1 MSSEH
6 AYDLLIFGGL
16 ATLFGYMVVQRLRI
30 PRGNRPYHLIVLGLF
45 LLSCGALIDVLDNL
59 RPLDALFPEIREF
72 VKQVVCFL
80 LGICLTGVGLA
91 LWVPAIVSLG
101 DEMEERASAQR
112 ALEDAREHLLFSL
125 SRAEEASQAK
135 SNFLATISHELRT
148 PLNALVGYAEVLEA
162 EMLGPIEPK
171 PYRDYGRNMLK
182 SAHHMMSLVNELL
195 DMERLQAGQQSL
207 NENEIEVAV
216 LVRDTLQLQKRRAE
230 RAGITVTGHCT
241 IPDLKLRA
249 DHHKLQQMLL
259 NLVEN
264 SIKFSREQGII
275 AIEAGQQDDGS
286 VVLSVADDGPGIP
299 SERLNKVLE
308 PFISTHNPMI
318 SDGGGLG
325 LGLAITK
332 KLIEAHGGK
341 LDLTS
346 QPGQGTVVT
355 LSFPPGRTLS
365 PVRHE
370 AQPGAAA

>member
-1 MSSEH
+1 MNSEQ

-16 ATLFGYMVVQRLRI
+16 AILFAYMAVQRPHM
-30 PRGNRPYHLIVLGLF
+30 PRGNRPYHLIIVGLF

-59 RPLDALFPEIREF
+59 RPLDAVYPEIREF
-72 VKQVVCFL
+72 VKQVMCFL
-80 LGICLTGVGLA
+80 MGICLTGMGLA
-91 LWVPAIVSLG
+91 LWMPAIVSLG
-101 DEMEERASAQR
+101 DEMDERASAQR

-162 EMLGPIEPK
+162 EMLGPIEPR

-182 SAHHMMSLVNELL
+182 SARHMMSLVNELL

-207 NENEIEVAV
+207 NENEVEVAA
-216 LVRDTLQLQKRRAE
+216 LVRDALQMLQRRAE
-230 RAGITVTGHCT
+230 RAGINLTGHCSD
-241 IPDLKLRA
+241 PELKLRG

-264 SIKFSREQGII
+264 SIKFGFPDGIV
-275 AIEAGQQDDGS
+275 AIEAGQQSDGS
-286 VVLSVADDGPGIP
+286 IVLSVADNGPGIP
-299 SERLNKVLE
+299 EERLEKVLE
-308 PFISTHNPMI
+308 PFISTHDPMI

-332 KLIEAHGGK
+332 KLIEARGGR
-341 LDLTS
+341 LELTS
-346 QPGQGTVVT
+346 KAGNGTVVT
-355 LSFPPGRTLS
+355 LFFPAGRTLS
-365 PVRHE
+365 PAGRV
-370 AQPGAAA
+370 AQPWAAA

>member
-1 MSSEH
+1 MSSEQ

-16 ATLFGYMVVQRLRI
+16 AILFAYMAVQRPHI
-30 PRGNRPYHLIVLGLF
+30 PRGNRPYHLIIVGLF
-45 LLSCGALIDVLDNL
+45 LLTCGALIDVLDNL
-59 RPLDALFPEIREF
+59 QPLDTIYPDIREF
-72 VKQVVCFL
+72 VKQVLCFL

-101 DEMEERASAQR
+101 DEMEERVSAQR
-112 ALEDAREHLLFSL
+112 ALEDAREHLMFSL

-162 EMLGPIEPK
+162 EMLGPIEPR

-182 SAHHMMSLVNELL
+182 SARHMMSLVNELL

-207 NENEIEVAV
+207 NENEVDV
-216 LVRDTLQLQKRRAE
+216 GTLVRDTVQMLERRVE
-230 RAGITVTGHCT
+230 RAGITLTGHCGVS
-241 IPDLKLRA
+241 DLKLRA

-264 SIKFSREQGII
+264 SIKFGSQQGVV
-275 AIEAGQQDDGS
+275 AIEAVQQDDGA
-286 VVLSVADDGPGIP
+286 VVISVADDGPGIP
-299 SERLNKVLE
+299 ADRLEKVLE

-332 KLIEAHGGK
+332 KLIEAHGGR

-346 QPGQGTVVT
+346 QPGNGTVVT
-355 LSFPPGRTLS
+355 LFFPPGRTLS
-365 PVRHE
+365 PVGQMT
-370 AQPGAAA
+370 QPGAAA